1 MITYTYDVPND
12 QESIAGGIEHVT
24 AHLSAIAAE
33 DDDPETN
40 ADDVVIDFGPHPD
53 DSNMT
58 RIVGRLDAEPN
69 APYLQPGYDPYAN
82 VDPSLFTAE
91 IEAAE
96 ADVEVLRGQA

>member
-12 QESIAGGIEHVT
+12 EDSIVAGLEHVT

-40 ADDVVIDFGPHPD
+40 ADDVRAFPD
-53 DSNMT
+53 DHPTDPSMV
-58 RIVGRLDAEPN
+58 RIVGTLDAEPS

-82 VDPSLFTAE
+82 VDPALFASE